1 MWKNPFSFLG
11 ARLQGLGSGV
21 MEVGGPECPA
31 GMLLRKTFPAG
42 GGHKGTREDFTSTNT
57 SLVAV
62 SMRLPNGEAEDGL
75 ELRERWIRRV
85 SLLVKSVLC
94 S

>member
-1 MWKNPFSFLG
+1 MEKPIFLSQSSAAG
-11 ARLQGLGSGV
+11 AGKCVLLG
-21 MEVGGPECPA
+21 
-31 GMLLRKTFPAG
+31 KTFPAG
-42 GGHKGTREDFTSTNT
+42 AGHKDTGEDFRPTNT

-62 SMRLPNGEAEDGL
+62 SMRLPNGETEDRL
-75 ELRERWIRRV
+75 KLMDRWNRRV